1 MLVFT
6 NLRLLLYMV
15 LKLSIIIA
23 AKEPLED
30 CLLDLLVVLLFK
42 EVIVEKLDGA

>member
-23 AKEPLED
+23 TKEPLED
-30 CLLDLLVVLLFK
+30 RLLDLLVVLFFK
-42 EVIVEKLDGA
+42 EVIVEKLYGA